1 MRLEIVA
8 MFQIRCLPALALL
21 HPDDVPDG
29 YEAVA
34 AELPDAAA
42 ELAAYFERQYIGA
55 NVGGRRRPPQFAVP
69 EWNQFYRTLGGH
81 GRTNNGVEGWHNRFN
96 NAVNCAHPN
105 VYKLLR
111 HLSQEED
118 HWRSEVIKIH
128 IRGDER
134 HRRARWQVISDR
146 LQALAERR
154 RNGEVAMA
162 DYLRAVAHN
171 FTL

>member
-1 MRLEIVA
+1 MNAFAAVFPGKAQSVCFFHLCQAVWKKTRETGLQTAYAEDA
-8 MFQIRCLPALALL
+8 DLALKIRCLPALALL

-55 NVGGRRRPPQFAVP
+55 NV
-69 EWNQFYRTLGGH
+69 
-81 GRTNNGVEGWHNRFN
+81 
-96 NAVNCAHPN
+96 
-105 VYKLLR
+105 
-111 HLSQEED
+111 
-118 HWRSEVIKIH
+118 
-128 IRGDER
+128 
-134 HRRARWQVISDR
+134 ISDR